1 MDTAII
7 KKNRF
12 VKSKCGKVRTEALL
26 VVAAWDVLHSQ
37 TAVLYSVWLA
47 VLL

>member
-1 MDTAII
+1 MDTATI
-7 KKNRF
+7 KENRF
-12 VKSKCGKVRTEALL
+12 VKSRCGKVRTEAFL
-26 VVAAWDVLHSQ
+26 VVISWDMLHSQ

>member
-1 MDTAII
+1 VATVII
-7 KKNRF
+7 KENRF
-12 VKSKCGKVRTEALL
+12 VKSRCGKVGTDALL
-26 VVAAWDVLHSQ
+26 VVISWDVLHSQ